1 MIKATVIF
9 LFRKKSKISAE
20 IQSAD
25 SITFVRPTQAPNPT
39 QDAPTTHQYVK
50 LFLNLIPTF
59 NQDRKS
65 NRCLWT

>member
-20 IQSAD
+20 TQSAD
-25 SITFVRPTQAPNPT
+25 SITFVQPTQVPIPT

-50 LFLNLIPTF
+50 LF
-59 NQDRKS
+59 
-65 NRCLWT
+65 

>member
-20 IQSAD
+20 TQSAD
-25 SITFVRPTQAPNPT
+25 SITFVQPTQVPIPT

-50 LFLNLIPTF
+50 LFFKPHSYF
-59 NQDRKS
+59 
-65 NRCLWT
+65 